1 MIRLIVALAIA
12 GSSATVLAQK
22 KMYRC
27 GNQFQERPCEGPK
40 SEAGPSSTGRS
51 DPQQRQES
59 EAKRRARE
67 QAIHQA
73 KCENYAEELAD
84 IERRIQAGADGEVMD
99 QFRRR
104 QKEMRIRIQRN
115 CS

>member
-12 GSSATVLAQK
+12 GSSATALAQK

-40 SEAGPSSTGRS
+40 PGAAAASADKS
-51 DPQQRQES
+51 DPQQRQDI

-84 IERRIQAGADGEVMD
+84 IERRIQAGADQDVMD
-99 QFRRR
+99 QFKRR
-104 QKEMRIRIQRN
+104 QKEMRIRIQRY